1 MPRSSFCRECKHSLI
16 TTASAT
22 SDMAEVHPEVVSQPQ
37 WIHIQLGR
45 ETRGGAEMNGDLGPF
60 TSVDRGLL
68 KEQKATE

>member
-1 MPRSSFCRECKHSLI
+1 
-16 TTASAT
+16 
-22 SDMAEVHPEVVSQPQ
+22 MAEVHPEVVSQPQ
-37 WIHIQLGR
+37 WIHIQLGK